1 MRNKMNAHT
10 LSRAHKKHIWCY
22 KLKARTTTSIATKKN
37 FTMRIRQNPNS
48 NYFNSMFA
56 HYVVLAMLPLCVCF
70 QSLDEWS
77 RSQSRHARRV
87 ESSRRS
93 TGMFA
98 YMWEYFEV
106 VFSLSFHVC
115 IFSDDD
121 HTLDRAK
128 SYYIHKF
135 FEFLFAFSTHNEM
148 VHLKRI

>member
-1 MRNKMNAHT
+1 MNAHT

-22 KLKARTTTSIATKKN
+22 KLKARTTTSIATRKKISRCA
-37 FTMRIRQNPNS
+37 FGKIPTQTISIACLHIMLYSRC
-48 NYFNSMFA
+48 FL
-56 HYVVLAMLPLCVCF
+56 YVYASSRLTNR
-70 QSLDEWS
+70 S

-87 ESSRRS
+87 ESTLDGHVRIHVR
-93 TGMFA
+93 
-98 YMWEYFEV
+98 
-106 VFSLSFHVC
+106 VFWSGFCSLSPSLHVC

-135 FEFLFAFSTHNEM
+135 FEFLFGFSTHNEM